1 MACPRSDG
9 YPQRVTRPDPR
20 RLTRRAFLVEAG
32 ALGAVAATVPVAR
45 ARQRASS
52 TTATAT
58 PPLWKTAFER
68 GLVYGSS
75 TATWQISDSDYRDL
89 YVRHS
94 AMLFPEDDMLWYRI
108 RPTPTSG
115 LDFTYPDRIVGLAE
129 RHGMLVFGAHLVWDE
144 GFGDGWTDDD
154 LWGMDARTA
163 RNVLYSSVRG
173 MVGRY
178 RGRVVAWSVANEVI
192 DSRGLRRDVPWY
204 NTIGPSYVAD
214 AFRIA
219 RRADPDAMLVLNE
232 YGFEAD
238 DAFSSAAAKRRA
250 TLRVIDSLLRDGV
263 PVDALGI
270 QAHLVA
276 GPFLRGFDPVAY
288 RAFLSEVASRGLKIL
303 ITEMDVKDSGLP
315 ADVSVRDRKVA
326 DGYRRYFD
334 VALQEPAV
342 VAVMTFGL
350 SDRYTWLQE
359 DYPRSDGARRRPLP
373 FDAQLRPKPA
383 FSALHSELA
392 TAPVRGP
399 FWIPPRAL

>member
-1 MACPRSDG
+1 MTFPA
-9 YPQRVTRPDPR
+9 PR
-20 RLTRRAFLVEAG
+20 RLSRRAFLVNAG
-32 ALGAVAATVPVAR
+32 VLGAAAAAMPVAR
-45 ARQRASS
+45 ASERIASA
-52 TTATAT
+52 TTA
-58 PPLWKTAFER
+58 PPLWRTAFQR

-75 TATWQISDSDYRDL
+75 TATWQISDAEYRDL
-89 YVRHS
+89 YVRH
-94 AMLFPEDDMLWYRI
+94 AAILFPEDDMLWYRI

-115 LDFTYPDRIVGLAE
+115 LDFTYPDRIVGFAE

-154 LWGMDARTA
+154 LWGMSQQRAQ
-163 RNVLYSSVRG
+163 NVLYSSVRG
-173 MVGRY
+173 MVERY
-178 RGRVVAWSVANEVI
+178 RGRVVAWSVANEVV
-192 DSRGLRRDVPWY
+192 DSHGLRRDVPWY

-219 RRADPDAMLVLNE
+219 HRADPNAMLVLNE

-238 DAFSSAAAKRRA
+238 DAFSSASAKRRA

-263 PVDALGI
+263 PLDALGI

-288 RAFLSEVASRGLKIL
+288 RAFLSEVAGRGLKIL

-315 ADVSVRDRKVA
+315 ADVSVRDRAVA
-326 DGYRRYFD
+326 EIYRRYFD

-342 VAVMTFGL
+342 IAAMTFGL

-373 FDAQLRPKPA
+373 FDGQLRPKPA
-383 FSALHSELA
+383 FSALRSELS
-392 TAPVRGP
+392 TAPKRAP
-399 FWIPPRAL
+399 FWIPPRALSS